1 MSIKNVPRWV
11 KPSDWLSGSQTPG
24 KKYTSWSNFG
34 QGIPDFGKDTGP
46 GEPYHKVQ
54 KTVPKVARQL
64 PSWASGGGANGT
76 GGTPSSQVSDPRSEA
91 IRRRLRG
98 L

>member
-1 MSIKNVPRWV
+1 MAISRTV
-11 KPSDWLSGSQTPG
+11 KPLDWLSGSQTPG

-34 QGIPDFGKDTGP
+34 QGIPDFGAGLGP
-46 GEPYHKVQ
+46 GEPYRKVE
-54 KTVPKVARQL
+54 KTVPSAVRNL
-64 PSWASGGGANGT
+64 PSWAPGVASSGT
-76 GGTPSSQVSDPRSEA
+76 GGIRSSQVSDPRSEA